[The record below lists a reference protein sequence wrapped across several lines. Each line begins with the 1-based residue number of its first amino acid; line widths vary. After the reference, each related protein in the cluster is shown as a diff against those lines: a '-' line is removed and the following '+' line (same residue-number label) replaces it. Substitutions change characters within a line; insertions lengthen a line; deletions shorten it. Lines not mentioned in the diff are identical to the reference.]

1 MPLRLA
7 MQPEMNTIEG
17 RDPADKGWTALVQK
31 LSGWFGL
38 SVPFTVRDELVLL
51 QFERLRALVPVLYLT
66 IAVNTLAGAAATQ
79 GDFPPLYQLA
89 FPACLLFAS
98 AVRFFIWHRRRHD
111 RATLASAQKHLRT
124 TFFIAIILSLAGG
137 FWSIASF
144 YETHET
150 RRVLAAV
157 FITMSAFASANC
169 LASLP
174 RAAIA
179 SIVVGLA
186 PIVVAMLGSH
196 DLGIQ
201 AMAVSIFVVSILQI
215 RLVLSKFTEMANGIM
230 LQREMRELAD
240 SDPLTGLRNRRAF
253 TAQLEAE
260 TAKLASGGR
269 VVMAMLDLDGF
280 KPAND
285 RFGHAAGDAILV
297 ETAKRLQTMC
307 RTAHCVARIG
317 GDEFAIILD
326 TEGDRGAIDSIV
338 EAVRA
343 IIALPHIIGGEYVA
357 VSASIGVAHGP
368 GDGRTVSQLLL
379 AADHALYANK
389 SARTNRP
396 LSTIL
401 QLGKAA

>member
-1 MPLRLA
+1 
-7 MQPEMNTIEG
+7 MQPEMNSVEG
-17 RDPADKGWTALVQK
+17 CDPTDTRWSALVWK
-31 LSGWFGL
+31 VNGWLGL
-38 SVPFTVRDELVLL
+38 TVPFAVRDELVLL
-51 QFERLRALVPVLYLT
+51 QFDRLRALVPVLYLT

-79 GDFPPLYQLA
+79 GDFPPLYQLVL
-89 FPACLLFAS
+89 PACLLFAS
-98 AVRFFIWHRRRHD
+98 LVRFIIWHRRRHVS
-111 RATLASAQKHLRT
+111 ATLASARKQLRT
-124 TFFIAIILSLAGG
+124 TFVIAIILSLAGG
-137 FWSIASF
+137 FWSVASF

-157 FITMSAFASANC
+157 FMTMSAFASANC

-179 SIVVGLA
+179 SIIVGLA
-186 PIVVAMLGSH
+186 PIVVAMLGSR

-201 AMAVSIFVVSILQI
+201 AMAISIFVVSFLQI
-215 RLVLSKFTEMANGIM
+215 RLVLSKFAEMANGII

-253 TAQLEAE
+253 TAQLETE
-260 TAKLASGGR
+260 TEKLASGGR
-269 VVMAMLDLDGF
+269 VVLAMLDLDGF

-326 TEGDRGAIDSIV
+326 ADGDRDAMESTV

-343 IIALPHIIGGEYVA
+343 IIALPHIIGGEYMA

-368 GDGRTVSQLLL
+368 TDGRTVSELML

-389 SARTNRP
+389 ATRTNRP
-396 LSTIL
+396 LSSML
-401 QLGKAA
+401 QMGQAA

>member
-1 MPLRLA
+1 MH
-7 MQPEMNTIEG
+7 PETNIIEG
-17 RDPADKGWTALVQK
+17 GDPPDNWWTALAK
-31 LSGWFGL
+31 
-38 SVPFTVRDELVLL
+38 SVSRWGGVEVPVAVRDELILL

-66 IAVNTLAGAAATQ
+66 IAVNTLAGAAATE
-79 GDFPPLYQLA
+79 GDFPPLYQLVL
-89 FPACLLFAS
+89 PACLLLAS
-98 AVRFFIWHRRRHD
+98 LVRFIIWHRRRHIP
-111 RATLASAQKHLRT
+111 ATLISAQKRLRT
-124 TFFIAIILSLAGG
+124 TFLIAIILSLIGG
-137 FWSIASF
+137 FWSMASF
-144 YETHET
+144 FETHEA

-186 PIVVAMLGSH
+186 PVVVAMLASQ

-215 RLVLSKFTEMANGIM
+215 RLVLSKFAEMANGII

-240 SDPLTGLRNRRAF
+240 TDPLTGLRNRRAF
-253 TAQLEAE
+253 TAQLETE
-260 TAKLASGGR
+260 TAKLAGGGH
-269 VVMAMLDLDGF
+269 VVLAMLDLDGF

-285 RFGHAAGDAILV
+285 RFGHAAGDAILA

-326 TEGDRGAIDSIV
+326 TEGDHGAIDSIV

-343 IIALPHIIGGEYVA
+343 IIALPHIIGGEYIA

-368 GDGRTVSQLLL
+368 GDGSTVSELML

-389 SARTNRP
+389 FARTNRP
-396 LSTIL
+396 VSKIM
-401 QLGKAA
+401 QIGQAA

>member
-1 MPLRLA
+1 MH
-7 MQPEMNTIEG
+7 PETNIIEG
-17 RDPADKGWTALVQK
+17 RDPPDNWWTALAK
-31 LSGWFGL
+31 
-38 SVPFTVRDELVLL
+38 SVSRWGGVEVPVAVRDELILL

-66 IAVNTLAGAAATQ
+66 IAVNTLAGAAATE
-79 GDFPPLYQLA
+79 GDFPPLYQLVL
-89 FPACLLFAS
+89 PACLLLAS
-98 AVRFFIWHRRRHD
+98 LVRFIIWHRRRHIP
-111 RATLASAQKHLRT
+111 ATLISAQKRLRT
-124 TFFIAIILSLAGG
+124 TFLIAIILSLIGG
-137 FWSIASF
+137 FWSMASF
-144 YETHET
+144 FETHEA

-186 PIVVAMLGSH
+186 PVVVAMLASQ

-215 RLVLSKFTEMANGIM
+215 RLVLSKFAEMANGII

-240 SDPLTGLRNRRAF
+240 TDPLTGLRNRRAF
-253 TAQLEAE
+253 TAQLETE
-260 TAKLASGGR
+260 TAKLAGGGH
-269 VVMAMLDLDGF
+269 VVLAMLDLDGF

-285 RFGHAAGDAILV
+285 RFGHAAGDAILA

-326 TEGDRGAIDSIV
+326 TEGDHGAIDSIV

-343 IIALPHIIGGEYVA
+343 IIALPHIIGGEYIA

-368 GDGRTVSQLLL
+368 GDGRTVSELML

-389 SARTNRP
+389 FARTNRP
-396 LSTIL
+396 VSKIM
-401 QLGKAA
+401 QIGQAA